1 MNCLRFIL
9 ISVCM
14 GQMACAYTQN
24 YVLIWEDDFNNLVL
38 DSSKWSIE
46 TGTGVNGDWGT
57 GQIDRATDRPE
68 NIAISDTVSGASGSC
83 LVITSRQ
90 ENYMDREYTSGRINT
105 AGKFAWGPGHRIVAR
120 VKPTD
125 IRFMGQGFAFWM
137 LPDETPADTNYIMWP
152 QGGEIDI
159 MEYVGAIPYHNLGS
173 VHYAYDW
180 ANNEWQSWNHGH
192 QGFYYSFET
201 EQVPDPSEPGYGNY
215 PPPLGAPFAGSSAF
229 HNYGID
235 WFDDR
240 IEFFI
245 DSSVYHIHYLNDG
258 SQFALDGQ
266 DQSEVSF
273 TSGKR
278 IGVSEYSNHFAEWH
292 PFEHQMYLI
301 LSTGVGGSVN
311 TYGGPI
317 QSNAEFPCSIYIDWV
332 KVYSIDESGT
342 ASSFEN
348 EFISDFT
355 IVPNPAHSSIQINGD
370 QSMVHF
376 CIFDTA
382 GKPVVE
388 GDQSN
393 VGISSLENGIYF
405 IQITTNHGSIQT
417 KTFIKD

>member
-1 MNCLRFIL
+1 MYLRSIL
-9 ISVCM
+9 YIAFVCCA
-14 GQMACAYTQN
+14 GQVYSQN
-24 YVLIWEDDFNNLVL
+24 YTLIWEDDFTSLTL
-38 DSSKWSIE
+38 DTSKWSIE

-68 NIAISDTVSGASGSC
+68 NVSISATVPGASGSC
-83 LVITSRQ
+83 LVITSRK
-90 ENYMDREYTSGRINT
+90 ENYIDREYTSGRINT
-105 AGKFAWGPGHRIVAR
+105 AGKFSWGPRHRIVAR
-120 VKPTD
+120 VKPKD

-215 PPPLGAPFAGSSAF
+215 PPPLNAPFAGSSAF

-245 DSSVYHIHYLNDG
+245 DSSVYHIHYFNDG
-258 SQFALDGQ
+258 ASFDPDGQ
-266 DQSEVSF
+266 DESEVDLNA
-273 TSGKR
+273 GKR
-278 IGVSEYSNHFAEWH
+278 TGFSEYSNHFPEWH
-292 PFEHQMYLI
+292 PFEHEMYLI

-311 TYGGPI
+311 TYGGSV
-317 QSNAEFPCSIYIDWV
+317 QSDAEFPCSIYIDWV
-332 KVYSIDESGT
+332 RVYSMDEPET
-342 ASSFEN
+342 ATLSEIGLTPDFEL
-348 EFISDFT
+348 
-355 IVPNPAHSSIQINGD
+355 VPNPAHSSVQIYGNE
-370 QSMVHF
+370 SIAHF
-376 CIFDTA
+376 FVLDA
-382 GKPVVE
+382 LGKKVLE
-388 GDQSN
+388 GDQN
-393 VGISSLENGIYF
+393 HLDISALENGMYF
-405 IQITTNHGSIQT
+405 IRITSNQGTIQT
-417 KTFIKD
+417 KTFLKN